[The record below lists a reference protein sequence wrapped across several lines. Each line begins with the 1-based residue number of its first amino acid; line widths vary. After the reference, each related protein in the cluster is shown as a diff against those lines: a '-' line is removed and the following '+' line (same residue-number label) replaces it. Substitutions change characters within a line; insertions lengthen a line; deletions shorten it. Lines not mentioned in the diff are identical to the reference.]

1 MIKVLLIHYNLLI
14 QYQFL
19 ILHISFLINY
29 IQFNSQG
36 CGLYMKESVR
46 KLGLIGAGLWAMTED
61 RVNELVKDLVDRG
74 DISKEEGKRTV
85 QDLVE
90 ESRKQRLDLE
100 KKISDKM
107 QDAIAKADV
116 FTRKDMNE
124 LEARLE
130 TLEDEVR
137 KMKNKEKMFFK

>member
-1 MIKVLLIHYNLLI
+1 M
-14 QYQFL
+14 
-19 ILHISFLINY
+19 
-29 IQFNSQG
+29 
-36 CGLYMKESVR
+36 
-46 KLGLIGAGLWAMTED
+46 
-61 RVNELVKDLVDRG
+61 
-74 DISKEEGKRTV
+74 
-85 QDLVE
+85 E

>member
-1 MIKVLLIHYNLLI
+1 
-14 QYQFL
+14 
-19 ILHISFLINY
+19 
-29 IQFNSQG
+29 
-36 CGLYMKESVR
+36 MKESVR

-90 ESRKQRLDLE
+90 ESRKQRIDLE

>member
-1 MIKVLLIHYNLLI
+1 MIKVFLIHYNLLI

-74 DISKEEGKRTV
+74 GY
-85 QDLVE
+85 Q
-90 ESRKQRLDLE
+90 QRGRQE
-100 KKISDKM
+100 NCSGPGGGE
-107 QDAIAKADV
+107 QE
-116 FTRKDMNE
+116 T
-124 LEARLE
+124 EA
-130 TLEDEVR
+130 
-137 KMKNKEKMFFK
+137 